1 MNLTIAFDPAM
12 QAELE
17 AEAAAREIPCEQVV
31 CEAVGEYLQRLKS
44 PSPEYDAFFFKKFE
58 EGMADY
64 KAGRI
69 RTNDEVEKEAQIRRE
84 KLRDMIAAR
93 Q

>member
-17 AEAAAREIPCEQVV
+17 AEASAREIPCEQVV
-31 CEAVGEYLQRLKS
+31 CEAVEEYLQRPRSQNL
-44 PSPEYDAFFFKKFE
+44 EYDAFFLQKYE

-69 RTNDEVEKEAQIRRE
+69 TTNEEVEREAQILRE
-84 KLRDMIAAR
+84 KLKAMIATR
-93 Q
+93 R

>member
-1 MNLTIAFDPAM
+1 MSMTISFDPAM

-17 AEAAAREIPCEQVV
+17 AEASARGISCEQVV
-31 CEAVGEYLQRLKS
+31 REAVEGYFQRPKS
-44 PSPEYDAFFFKKFE
+44 VNPEYELFFRQKYE

-64 KAGRI
+64 EAGRI
-69 RTNDEVEKEAQIRRE
+69 RTNDEVEKEARLRRE
-84 KLRDMIAAR
+84 RLKSMIAAR